1 MQTDSH
7 ISFFSSVPAAKIC
20 CLVLL
25 AFMPLV
31 SWGQTTYTWIGAN
44 NGTWTNRFNW
54 SPTRTTPAATDIL
67 QFNSGQTLTVTG
79 VPSQTI
85 RGLIISNNSNIT
97 LSSTTSNQNFNINNG
112 TGVDWIIDAGS
123 VLTLIGTSR
132 LRITLASNATARID
146 GELILGTNGNINSAS
161 AGTLITINGK
171 ITNTGGSFTSSATA
185 KIVFGANSEYNHNRN
200 GSLIP
205 LATWD
210 PTSLVRLSAVTN
222 TTVTNTNQSFGNFIF
237 QSPSM
242 TVNMTFSP
250 LGIAGD
256 LMIQNGTSTGE
267 IRQGSAA
274 VSVGGDFILTSGRYA
289 IVNATSAQRS
299 ITVAGNAS
307 ITGGILNM
315 SISNGAIGTLN
326 IAGNFTHTGG
336 TINETASGSG
346 RIIFNGNTSNPQI
359 YTSGGTVTNVIN
371 YIVSTGAFVQ
381 SADSNT
387 AFIGGGTFT
396 LQTGAT
402 LGIKSPQGIT
412 TTGATGLVRVTGAR
426 SYNIGADYIY
436 NGNSN
441 QSTGDG
447 LPATVNNLT
456 IDNEGTLG
464 NQNVTIFQNT
474 SITSNLSVIQGGLD
488 LGIFSASRG
497 AVGGVLTVADD
508 AYLGIGGT
516 GSLPVNY
523 ASHVIGCTSR
533 IEYYGTDQTVAKIN
547 SPSTY
552 GFLVLSGTGTKLIE
566 SGINQICN
574 DFEISGTTTA
584 TAAEGIAFGGNV
596 QIGAGATFS
605 GGGFTHQVA
614 GNWNV
619 EGIFVPENGQV
630 IFDENA
636 SLNISGGV
644 FNNLTLSGPGLKTI
658 NGNIEINGYFLVE
671 GLVDISSPSTVT
683 VRPSA
688 QMVIE
693 SSSNLTTSGA
703 AKIVLNPAAVYLNLS
718 IQNPRLEVQQ
728 ELTGDKGWRMMGS
741 PVGTT
746 YADILANAETQG
758 FPGANNPGLQP
769 NILWVDETDPGTSL
783 QAWRKP
789 TQITDAVVSGRG
801 HYLYVFNGAEKPAG
815 GGNYSDALPLTLS
828 GTGTEPNLASGTFD
842 FGVTFTARDTSLIV
856 DGGQLTEV
864 NVADAG
870 FNLIANP
877 TASMIDFYAPTGWN
891 KTNIDNTIY
900 VWDPTSGSFLTHNG
914 TLGTLGN
921 GRIAPY
927 QAFWVRTNG
936 SNPQLQLTGNDV
948 KTIVSKEFFGRKME
962 EEPFAIQL
970 SVTGEDMQAESFISF
985 GKEGKEANDP
995 KDAYQLESLADD
1007 WLFLY
1012 SYGSLRTI
1020 NPLVINSLP
1029 SLDEREMIIPVH
1041 LAASKK
1047 GKAFQGSF
1055 LMNWTLPNEWPAD
1068 KSIILMD
1075 HLNKKAIN
1083 MQEESAYTF
1092 SFQAPELPVRRGRL
1106 SSNEF
1111 ELPKAVVFKSPYQ
1124 TGETNAKINSTSPER
1139 PFTIYIG
1146 GAFQEDKIEYL
1157 PDFPKLF
1164 PISPN
1169 PFRDSAKIRFF
1180 LPETSKA
1187 EILIYDL
1194 MGQRVGGF
1202 PAAEY
1207 ETGMHELE
1215 WIASSNNLAAGLYI
1229 VQLATE
1235 NYRFTQK
1242 LMKNRND

>member
-1 MQTDSH
+1 MQPDSN
-7 ISFFSSVPAAKIC
+7 ISFFNSVPAAKIC

-25 AFMPLV
+25 AFMPLI
-31 SWGQTTYTWIGAN
+31 SWGQTTYTWIGVD
-44 NGTWTNRFNW
+44 NGAWTNRFNW

-67 QFNSGQTLTVTG
+67 QFNSGETLTITA

-85 RGLIISNNSNIT
+85 RGLIVTNNSNIT
-97 LSSTTSNQNFNINNG
+97 LASTVSNQNFNINNG
-112 TGVDWIIDAGS
+112 TGVDWIVDSGAT
-123 VLTLIGTSR
+123 LTIRGTSR
-132 LRITLASNATARID
+132 LRITLAASASAVID
-146 GELILGTNGNINSAS
+146 GELVLGTNGNINTAN
-161 AGTLITINGK
+161 AGTLVTVNGK

-185 KIVFGANSEYNHNRN
+185 KIVFGPNSEYNHARN
-200 GSLIP
+200 GTALP
-205 LATWD
+205 FATWN
-210 PTSLVRLSAVTN
+210 PTSTTRMTGITG
-222 TTVTNTNQSFGNFIF
+222 TTVGSTNQNFGNVIF
-237 QSPSM
+237 QSPAQ
-242 TVNMTFSP
+242 TVNMSFLP
-250 LGIAGD
+250 LSIAGD
-256 LMIQNGTSTGE
+256 LIIDNGTSTGQ
-267 IRQGSAA
+267 IRQTTNAFTVNGNFL
-274 VSVGGDFILTSGRYA
+274 FINGRYA
-289 IVNATSAQRS
+289 IGNGTSSNRS
-299 ITVAGNAS
+299 ITVLGNA
-307 ITGGILNM
+307 TVEAGILSM
-315 SISNGAIGTLN
+315 SISSNAVGTLN
-326 IAGNFTHTGG
+326 IAGDFTHSGG
-336 TINETASGSG
+336 TITETSSGSG
-346 RIIFNGNTSNPQI
+346 RIIFNGDSSNPQT

-387 AFIGGGTFT
+387 SFLGGGTFT

-402 LGIKSPQGIT
+402 LGIKSPQGIA

-426 SYNIGADYIY
+426 SYNTGADYIY

-441 QSTGDG
+441 QSTGNG

-474 SITSNLSVIQGGLD
+474 SITSNLSVFQGGLD

-497 AVGGVLTVADD
+497 AVGGVLTVADG
-508 AYLGIGGT
+508 AYLGIGGSN
-516 GSLPVNY
+516 SLPENFS
-523 ASHVIGCTSR
+523 SHAIGCNST
-533 IEYYGTDQTVAKIN
+533 IEYYGTDQTVANIN
-547 SPSTY
+547 SPSAY
-552 GFLVLSGTGTKLIE
+552 GKLLLSGTGIKSFQVGT
-566 SGINQICN
+566 NTICS
-574 DFEISGTTTA
+574 DFEILGTPTA
-584 TAAEGIAFGGNV
+584 TAAEGITFNGNV
-596 QIGAGATFS
+596 QIGLGATFL

-619 EGIFVPENGQV
+619 EGVFVPENGQV
-630 IFDENA
+630 VFDENA
-636 SLNISGGV
+636 TVNISGGV

-693 SSSNLTTSGA
+693 SSSNLTTTGT

-718 IQNPRLEVQQ
+718 AQNPRLEVQQ

-758 FPGANNPGLQP
+758 FPGANNPDLQP

-783 QAWRKP
+783 QTWRKP
-789 TQITDAVVSGRG
+789 AQITDAVVSGRG

-815 GGNYSDALPLTLS
+815 GGNYSDGLPLTLS
-828 GTGTEPNLASGTFD
+828 GTGTEPNLTTGTFD
-842 FGVTFTARDTSLIV
+842 FGVTFTSRDTSLIV

-927 QAFWVRTNG
+927 QAFWIRTNG
-936 SNPQLQLTGNDV
+936 ANPQLQLTGNDV
-948 KTIVSKEFFGRKME
+948 KTIVSKEFFGRKTE

-970 SVTGEDMQAESFISF
+970 AVTGEEMQAESFISF
-985 GKEGKEANDP
+985 GREGKESNDP

-1012 SYGSLRTI
+1012 TYGSLRTS

-1029 SLDEREMIIPVH
+1029 MLDEREMIIPVH
-1041 LAASKK
+1041 LAASKN
-1047 GKAFQGSF
+1047 GKSFQGSF
-1055 LMNWTLPNEWPAD
+1055 LMNWSLPNEWPAD

-1092 SFQAPELPVRRGRL
+1092 SFQAPEVPKKRARL

-1111 ELPKAVVFKSPYQ
+1111 ELPNAIVFKSPYK
-1124 TGETNAKINSTSPER
+1124 TGESNAKINSTSPER

-1164 PISPN
+1164 PVSPN
-1169 PFRDSAKIRFF
+1169 PFMDSAKIRFF
-1180 LPETSKA
+1180 LPESTKA

-1194 MGQRVGGF
+1194 MGQKVGGF

-1207 ETGMHELE
+1207 GTGIHELE
-1215 WIASSNNLAAGLYI
+1215 WMPNSTKLSTGMYV

-1242 LMKNRND
+1242 LIKN